1 MKRTAILAALVLALG
16 GTSGFAYE
24 RTYSQYERHGSDT
37 VANTGRL
44 DGQVNRLNRM
54 MEHVRGQVR
63 RYHADWRLRR
73 EVEKLVTSVN
83 RVNWRYRHGY
93 DRERLRREV
102 YSLRSELHRIEEQL
116 HVRRSDWYRW
126 D

>member
-1 MKRTAILAALVLALG
+1 MKRITILTAVILALG

-24 RTYSQYERHGSDT
+24 RSYNQYERHGSET
-37 VANTGRL
+37 VANTSRL
-44 DGQVNRLNRM
+44 DWQVNRLNRM
-54 MEHVRGQVR
+54 LEHVRSQLR

-73 EVEKLVTSVN
+73 EVERISTAVN

-93 DRERLRREV
+93 DNGRLRREV
-102 YSLRSELHRIEEQL
+102 YSLRSDLHRIEEQL
-116 HVRRSDWYRW
+116 HVVRSDWYRW

>member
-1 MKRTAILAALVLALG
+1 MKKTALLAALTLALA
-16 GTSGFAYE
+16 GTTGFAYE
-24 RTYSQYERHGSDT
+24 RSYNQYERHGSDT
-37 VANTGRL
+37 MAYSGRL
-44 DGQVNRLNRM
+44 DSQVNRLNRM
-54 MEHVRGQVR
+54 LEHVRSQVR

-73 EVEKLVTSVN
+73 EVDRIATSVN

-93 DRERLRREV
+93 DRDSLRQEID
-102 YSLRSELHRIEEQL
+102 SLRSKLHSFEEQL